1 MASAGRVRA
10 EVPKEG
16 SNVRTY
22 ELTAD
27 GYFAGVDGGG
37 VLVARKKDWKV
48 FRVSRR
54 HARVHEGT
62 CTAEKLFVEVH
73 KSKKMSRGERKSIDG
88 MSISLAFSMSMSPY
102 APLPSFLD
110 FQFQCLKMK

>member
-1 MASAGRVRA
+1 VASAGRVRA

-37 VLVARKKDWKV
+37 VLVARKKDWKY
-48 FRVSRR
+48 FRVHCKSETCQG
-54 HARVHEGT
+54 ARGYV
-62 CTAEKLFVEVH
+62 
-73 KSKKMSRGERKSIDG
+73 
-88 MSISLAFSMSMSPY
+88 Y
-102 APLPSFLD
+102 
-110 FQFQCLKMK
+110 